1 MDEER
6 QKQIDEDLVE
16 AREAA
21 ADAAR
26 QEALAK
32 MGDKRRQMMEM
43 LMKNPDMPID
53 EMPDCHIK
61 LNKIREYCKANA
73 CKFEDKQF
81 DHSDEA
87 AIFGERIIPRQ
98 RAVTGWKRASEI
110 PGACLFRD
118 GASHEDITQGG
129 LGDCYFLS
137 ALSVLGN
144 DRTVNLFEC
153 QKDSD

>member
-21 ADAAR
+21 ADAER

-43 LMKNPDMPID
+43 LLKNPDMPID

-61 LNKIREYCKANA
+61 LNKIRE
-73 CKFEDKQF
+73 
-81 DHSDEA
+81 
-87 AIFGERIIPRQ
+87 
-98 RAVTGWKRASEI
+98 
-110 PGACLFRD
+110 
-118 GASHEDITQGG
+118 
-129 LGDCYFLS
+129 
-137 ALSVLGN
+137 
-144 DRTVNLFEC
+144 
-153 QKDSD
+153 